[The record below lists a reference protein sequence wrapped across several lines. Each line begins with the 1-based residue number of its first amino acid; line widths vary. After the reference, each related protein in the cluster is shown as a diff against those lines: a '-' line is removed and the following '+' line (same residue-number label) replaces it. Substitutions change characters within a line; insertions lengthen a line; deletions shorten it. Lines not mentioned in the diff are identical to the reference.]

1 MANFG
6 ARDVQALRQSTGV
19 GMLDAKKA
27 LEANDGD
34 MAASTKWLRE
44 KGLASAAKR
53 TDRDASQGA
62 VAVVLTENAIAAV
75 ELRSETDFV
84 AKSQEFIAKVNE
96 MAAAVAKDGEG
107 AMASFTEDVEKMLIT
122 LKENISVGKVV
133 RFEIGAGQSAD
144 AYLHSQDGRGVN
156 AVLVVLN
163 GGSTELAH
171 DVAVHAAFT
180 KPQYVSR
187 EEVPETEVAAERE
200 TIENISRNEGK
211 LEASLPKIIE
221 GRLNGWYKER
231 VLLEQ
236 SYVRDEKQSVSQM
249 LGDVTIANFSQII
262 IGA

>member
-1 MANFG
+1 M
-6 ARDVQALRQSTGV
+6 
-19 GMLDAKKA
+19 
-27 LEANDGD
+27 
-34 MAASTKWLRE
+34 
-44 KGLASAAKR
+44 
-53 TDRDASQGA
+53 
-62 VAVVLTENAIAAV
+62 VLTENAIAAV

-211 LEASLPKIIE
+211 PEASLPKIIE